1 MLARH
6 SMSYV
11 ASRGVP
17 ALINFATI
25 AIFSR
30 MLSPSEYGRYAIAL
44 AWMLLA
50 STLAFDWIRLS
61 TLRLFAAHETRE
73 SSFLSA
79 VYTSFLGVAS
89 LIGIIGASVIM
100 LIPIS
105 IDWQLIALVLV
116 LSALHAFH
124 ELSSELARARLQPF
138 EYGKLAL
145 IRSTGALLFGGAF
158 VSMGMG
164 GDGALLGLAVSLMLS
179 TMYSHSQQWGTVTPT
194 RREGGTIVDLARY
207 GWPLTISLFL
217 HYVMSMSDRLMI
229 ERLLDPAAAGL
240 YAVAYDLPRQSL
252 GTLMM
257 IVTLAGLPLAVRCM
271 EHDGVGAAA
280 RQLSK
285 NASLLMAIALPAA
298 VGLSM
303 LAEPISNVVVGV
315 EFSATA
321 AALIPWISAGVLL
334 HGLKSY
340 YVDHAFM
347 LSRRVG
353 LQAVAAGIGA
363 VTNVGLNIVLIPLL
377 GLPGAAYATV
387 TAYAIALLTS
397 LALVR
402 SLFPIRFPADASRI
416 ALATI
421 AMATVLYF
429 ALPIEGGVVELAL
442 HVLLGALA
450 FGISA
455 VALNVAGLRL
465 TTITAMRPALAML
478 RRTS

>member
-145 IRSTGALLFGGAF
+145 IRSTGALLFGG
-158 VSMGMG
+158 
-164 GDGALLGLAVSLMLS
+164 
-179 TMYSHSQQWGTVTPT
+179 
-194 RREGGTIVDLARY
+194 
-207 GWPLTISLFL
+207 
-217 HYVMSMSDRLMI
+217 
-229 ERLLDPAAAGL
+229 
-240 YAVAYDLPRQSL
+240 
-252 GTLMM
+252 
-257 IVTLAGLPLAVRCM
+257 
-271 EHDGVGAAA
+271 
-280 RQLSK
+280 
-285 NASLLMAIALPAA
+285 
-298 VGLSM
+298 
-303 LAEPISNVVVGV
+303 
-315 EFSATA
+315 
-321 AALIPWISAGVLL
+321 
-334 HGLKSY
+334 
-340 YVDHAFM
+340 
-347 LSRRVG
+347 
-353 LQAVAAGIGA
+353 
-363 VTNVGLNIVLIPLL
+363 
-377 GLPGAAYATV
+377 
-387 TAYAIALLTS
+387 
-397 LALVR
+397 
-402 SLFPIRFPADASRI
+402 
-416 ALATI
+416 
-421 AMATVLYF
+421 
-429 ALPIEGGVVELAL
+429 
-442 HVLLGALA
+442 
-450 FGISA
+450 
-455 VALNVAGLRL
+455 
-465 TTITAMRPALAML
+465 
-478 RRTS
+478 